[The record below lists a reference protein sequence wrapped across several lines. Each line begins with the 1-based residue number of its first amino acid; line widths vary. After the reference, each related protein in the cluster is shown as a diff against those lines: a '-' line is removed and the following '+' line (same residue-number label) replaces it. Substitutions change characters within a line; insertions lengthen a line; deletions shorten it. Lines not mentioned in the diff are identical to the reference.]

1 MSVHHHWGGENMR
14 YHEAAA
20 AMKANRQSVLE
31 VGECTAMRDPYLRN
45 TRWVLTC
52 QDDYDEVV
60 ATYYATEILAA
71 HIFDNGNRQVYYYT
85 GGYRTMSTRNRMN
98 QTGPAEVQ
106 IQQHR
111 KRWYMRVGDR
121 VTPFYDHITV
131 GGHKDRGFE
140 LERIPGADSTGVPKA
155 QARLI
160 RKWAAL
166 PLEPDASRVA
176 WRSRDCALCAVPA
189 HALFRRLDNGKHEL
203 DHLAHHLLSDNGVL
217 SPAFVTGIMRLD
229 YYPDP
234 RTAATWDAARYEA
247 VKSYAYNLLRR
258 THG

>member
-1 MSVHHHWGGENMR
+1 MR

-20 AMKANRQSVLE
+20 TMKANRRGPLE
-31 VGECTAMRDPYLRN
+31 VGERLVMRDPDLRN

-52 QDDYDEVV
+52 TDESLGDYDEVV
-60 ATYYATEILAA
+60 ATYYTTEILAG
-71 HIFDNGNRQVYYYT
+71 HIYNNGDHEVYYYT

-121 VTPFYDHITV
+121 VTPFYDHMKV

-166 PLEPDASRVA
+166 PLELSRVA
-176 WRSRDCALCAVPA
+176 WRSRDCALCAVPE

-203 DHLAHHLLSDNGVL
+203 DHLAHHLLSDDRAL
-217 SPAFVTGIMRLD
+217 SPAFVAGIMRLD

-234 RTAATWDAARYEA
+234 QSAATWDAARYEA

-258 THG
+258 PNA